1 MVHLFTRDQRVA
13 KRILPAHC
21 RAAKAVLAAEAA
33 QQKALAAARLAFREA
48 EATGQSLAASKA
60 QDWLGAAEYAVEV
73 S

>member
-1 MVHLFTRDQRVA
+1 M
-13 KRILPAHC
+13 
-21 RAAKAVLAAEAA
+21 LAAEAA

>member
-1 MVHLFTRDQRVA
+1 MLLCMGAPHSIKTKTEWVL
-13 KRILPAHC
+13 C